1 MFISMETDKDIGGV
15 CGYMG
20 LKPERNM
27 DEAGHYIDGYD
38 PDKNDSLSNFCTKLF
53 LFSKPRSLNIILL
66 ILSTSRLN
74 LLLGLYMCCQVL
86 SLGTDINP

>member
-38 PDKNDSLSNFCTKLF
+38 PGIYIISILFVPAQLFFNVSLLDN
-53 LFSKPRSLNIILL
+53 R
-66 ILSTSRLN
+66 
-74 LLLGLYMCCQVL
+74 
-86 SLGTDINP
+86 

>member
-53 LFSKPRSLNIILL
+53 SI
-66 ILSTSRLN
+66 
-74 LLLGLYMCCQVL
+74 Q
-86 SLGTDINP
+86 